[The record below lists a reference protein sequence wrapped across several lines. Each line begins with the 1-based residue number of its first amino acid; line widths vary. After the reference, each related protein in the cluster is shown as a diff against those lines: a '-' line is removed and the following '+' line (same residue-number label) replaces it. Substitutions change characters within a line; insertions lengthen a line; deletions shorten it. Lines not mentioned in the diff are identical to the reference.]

1 MFGPVETKLDELTT
15 RRFINFLCG
24 SGKSTQM
31 IWTINKILEN
41 GETCLVIT
49 PETYFIKFYFPNNEI
64 PQGVKVIHID
74 KVLKYLKK
82 YSLDSLQ
89 DPNWKQLK
97 DIEMF
102 KADRIVVDP
111 ECYIKMLQQYVEK
124 FNTIDKCLEK
134 IKKLY

>member
-15 RRFINFLCG
+15 RRFIHFLCG

-49 PETYFIKFYFPNNEI
+49 PETYFIKHYFSNYEI
-64 PQGVKVIHID
+64 PKGVTVIHID

-82 YSLDSLQ
+82 YSLNSLE

-111 ECYIKMLQQYVEK
+111 ECYIKMLQQYMEK
-124 FNTIDKCLEK
+124 FQTIDKCLQK
-134 IKKLY
+134 IKQLY

>member
-41 GETCLVIT
+41 EETCLVIT
-49 PETYFIKFYFPNNEI
+49 PETYLIKHYFPNYEI
-64 PQGVKVIHID
+64 PKGVKVIHID

-82 YSLDSLQ
+82 YSLDSLE

-111 ECYIKMLQQYVEK
+111 ECYIKMLQQYMEK
-124 FNTIDKCLEK
+124 FQTIDKCLQK
-134 IKKLY
+134 IKQLY